1 MGALALT
8 ALTRVLMDPMARL
21 ASSRQ
26 TVVDKKTEDLSYSV
40 CLEIHSSPARP
51 NIQLVVLDQLH
62 EEPTDISFTKAL

>member
-1 MGALALT
+1 MEAPAPT
-8 ALTRVLMDPMARL
+8 VLTRALMVPMVRL

-26 TVVDKKTEDLSYSV
+26 TVVDKKIEDLSYSV

-62 EEPTDISFTKAL
+62 EEPTDISFIKAL